1 MPNQFE
7 LDIWILLN
15 GKIGLADA
23 IRRNDLENTP
33 THKRQQNAAAPCLK
47 RLAQP
52 HFPTYLKPMANETT
66 LILFKPDA
74 ISKNLTGE
82 VLARF
87 AKQGFIV
94 RGIKM
99 MTLSDEIL
107 AEHYSHIAAMPFF
120 PSVRDFM
127 QESPVIALALEG
139 DHVISRVRD
148 LLGPTDSTTAAA
160 GTIRGDFGDKS
171 GDSKMRNVCHASDS
185 PEAAASE
192 IKRFFKDSEIFSY

>member
-1 MPNQFE
+1 MQPYLHVCLGARQ
-7 LDIWILLN
+7 
-15 GKIGLADA
+15 
-23 IRRNDLENTP
+23 P
-33 THKRQQNAAAPCLK
+33 YPYRQQDAAAPYLK

-52 HFPTYLKPMANETT
+52 QFPTYLRRMANETT

-74 ISKNLTGE
+74 VTKNLTGE

-87 AKQGFIV
+87 AKEGFVI

-99 MTLSDEIL
+99 MTLSDDIL
-107 AEHYSHIAAMPFF
+107 AEHYAHIAAMPFF
-120 PSVRDFM
+120 PSVRGFM
-127 QESPVIALALEG
+127 QETPVIALALEG
-139 DHVISRVRD
+139 ENVISRIRD

-185 PEAAASE
+185 PEAAAAE
-192 IKRFFKDSEIFSY
+192 IKRFFKDGEIFAY